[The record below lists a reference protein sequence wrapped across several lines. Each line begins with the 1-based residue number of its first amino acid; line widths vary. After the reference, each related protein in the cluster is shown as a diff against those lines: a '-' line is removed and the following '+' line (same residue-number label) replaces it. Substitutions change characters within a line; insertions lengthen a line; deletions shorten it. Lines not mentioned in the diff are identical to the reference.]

1 MSASDLLAY
10 GAARSV
16 LGLAAALPLPLALG
30 FARAAGRAA
39 FRLDRRHRAI
49 AAVNL
54 AIALPGLPPEERLR
68 LARGSYENMG
78 EMLVH
83 VSRFPRWLRRE
94 RLRRLVRYEQAE
106 EYLRFKAE
114 GRPVIFLTAHLGG
127 WELMAFSH
135 AVLHQPIHFVY
146 RPLGQ
151 PRMDEWLHRRRSLSG
166 NVPVPKRE
174 ALRQLLRALSRG
186 GDIGILADQ
195 NVQPQDGVFVDFFGR
210 RACTSAA
217 PAVLALRGNAKVIPV
232 FLVPDPEDPGRYV
245 IHLQPALPVRR
256 SGDFSADVLENTARF
271 TGAIEAAVRRWPD
284 RWLWGHRR
292 WRTRPPDDPEDP
304 YAGI

>member
-1 MSASDLLAY
+1 MSAIDLLAY

-16 LGLAAALPLPLALG
+16 VGLAAALPLPLALAL
-30 FARAAGRAA
+30 ARAAGRAA

-54 AIALPGLPPEERLR
+54 AIAFPELPPEERLR

-78 EMLVH
+78 ELLVH
-83 VSRFPRWLRRE
+83 VSRFPRWRRRE
-94 RLRRLVRYEQAE
+94 SLARLVRYENLE
-106 EYLRFKAE
+106 EYHRFKAE
-114 GRPVIFLTAHLGG
+114 NRPVVFLTAHLGG

-135 AVLHQPIHFVY
+135 AVLHRPIHFIY

-151 PRMDEWLHRRRSLSG
+151 PRLDEWLLRRRSLSG
-166 NVPVPKRE
+166 NTPVPKRE
-174 ALRQLLRALSRG
+174 ALRQALRALARG
-186 GDIGILADQ
+186 GDVGILADQ

-217 PAVLALRGNAKVIPV
+217 PAVLALRGNAEVIPV
-232 FLVPDPEDPGRYV
+232 FLVPDPAGPVPCV

-256 SGDFSADVLENTARF
+256 SGDFAVDVLENTALF
-271 TGAIEAAVRRWPD
+271 AGAIEEAVRRWPD

-304 YAGI
+304 YAGL

>member
-1 MSASDLLAY
+1 MSAGDLLMY

-16 LGLAAALPLPLALG
+16 VGFSAALPLPLALAL
-30 FARAAGRAA
+30 ARAAGSAA

-54 AIALPGLPPEERLR
+54 AIAFPERPPEDRLR

-83 VSRFPRWLRRE
+83 VGRFPRWLRRE
-94 RLRRLVRYEQAE
+94 RLTGLVRYENPE
-106 EYLRFKAE
+106 EYMRFKE
-114 GRPVIFLTAHLGG
+114 SGRPVIFLTAHLGG

-135 AVLHQPIHFVY
+135 AVLHRPIQFIY
-146 RPLGQ
+146 RPLGR
-151 PRMDEWLHRRRSLSG
+151 PRLDEWLFRRRSLSG
-166 NVPVPKRE
+166 NTPVPKRE
-174 ALRQLLRALSRG
+174 ALRQVLQALSRG
-186 GDIGILADQ
+186 EDVGILADQ

-210 RACTSAA
+210 RACMTAA
-217 PAVLALRGNAKVIPV
+217 PAVLAQRRNAEVIPV
-232 FLVPDPEDPGRYV
+232 FLVPDPAGPARFT
-245 IHLQPALPVRR
+245 IHMLPALPVRR
-256 SGDFSADVLENTARF
+256 SGDFAADVRENSGCFA
-271 TGAIEAAVRRWPD
+271 GAIEAAVRRWPD

-292 WRTRPPDDPEDP
+292 WRTRPPDDPDDP

>member
-1 MSASDLLAY
+1 MSAGDLLAY

-16 LGLAAALPLPLALG
+16 VGFSAALPLPLALAL
-30 FARAAGRAA
+30 ARAAGRAA

-54 AIALPGLPPEERLR
+54 AIAFPELAPAERLG

-83 VSRFPRWLRRE
+83 VGRFPRWLRRQ
-94 RLRRLVRYEQAE
+94 RLARLVRYEHPE
-106 EYLRFKAE
+106 EYLRFKEA

-135 AVLHQPIHFVY
+135 AVLHRPIHFIY

-151 PRMDEWLHRRRSLSG
+151 PHLDEWLYRRRSLSG
-166 NVPVPKRE
+166 NTPIPKRA
-174 ALRQLLRALSRG
+174 ALRQVLRALARG
-186 GDIGILADQ
+186 EDVGILADQ

-210 RACTSAA
+210 QACMSAA
-217 PAVLALRGNAKVIPV
+217 PAILAQRGDAEVIPV
-232 FLVPDPEDPGRYV
+232 FLVPDPAGPAHFA
-245 IHLQPALPVRR
+245 IHMLPALPVRR
-256 SGDFSADVLENTARF
+256 SGDFTADVRENTSRF
-271 TGAIEAAVRRWPD
+271 AGAIETAVRRWPD

-292 WRTRPPDDPEDP
+292 WRTRPPDDPDDP

>member
-1 MSASDLLAY
+1 MSAGELLAY

-16 LGLAAALPLPLALG
+16 VGFSAALPLRPALAL
-30 FARAAGRAA
+30 ARAAGRAA

-54 AIALPGLPPEERLR
+54 AIAFPDLPPEERLR
-68 LARGSYENMG
+68 IARGSYDNLG
-78 EMLVH
+78 ELLVH
-83 VSRFPRWLRRE
+83 ISRFPRWLRRE
-94 RLRRLVRYEQAE
+94 CLARLVRYENPD
-106 EYLRFKAE
+106 EYLRFKSE
-114 GRPVIFLTAHLGG
+114 NRPVIFLTAHLGG

-135 AVLHQPIHFVY
+135 GVLHRPIHFIY

-151 PRMDEWLHRRRSLSG
+151 PRLDEWLLRRRSLSG
-166 NVPVPKRE
+166 NTPVPKRE
-174 ALRQLLRALSRG
+174 ALRRVLRALARG
-186 GDIGILADQ
+186 GDVGILADQ

-217 PAVLALRGNAKVIPV
+217 PAALALRGNAEVIPV
-232 FLVPDPEDPGRYV
+232 FLVPEPGGPVPYV
-245 IHLQPALPVRR
+245 IHMQPALAVRR
-256 SGDFSADVLENTARF
+256 SGDFAADVLENTARF
-271 TGAIEAAVRRWPD
+271 AGAIEAAVRRWPE

-304 YAGI
+304 YAGL